1 MNAVAGEQVIR
12 GIEDA
17 LARVVSAQRI
27 ALGPFFGSSVYL
39 IPPIVRP

>member
-1 MNAVAGEQVIR
+1 MDAVAREQVVR

-17 LARVVSAQRI
+17 LARVVDAQWI
-27 ALGPFFGSSVYL
+27 ALGSVFRSYVYL